1 MGLLDNIESMAGMN
15 QRGEGGSSVNVSS
28 AVMQAM
34 QQHPGGLQGVMD
46 SFKQNG
52 MGDHVNALANG
63 QEQTTSPE
71 QVQQGLGGTGLIEST
86 AQKAGISPQVAQ
98 MAIAALMP
106 MVMRH
111 FASTGQA
118 PQQSEMGGMAQQLLS
133 RFL

>member
-1 MGLLDNIESMAGMN
+1 MGLLDEIGPLSGMT
-15 QRGEGGSSVNVSS
+15 QQGEGGGAGNM
-28 AVMQAM
+28 AGTVMQAL

-52 MGDHVNALANG
+52 MGDHVDALASG
-63 QEQTTSPE
+63 QQQTTTPE
-71 QVQQGLGGTGLIEST
+71 QVQQGLGGTGLIESV
-86 AQKAGISPQVAQ
+86 AQKSGVSPQVAQ

-106 MVMRH
+106 MVVSH

-118 PQQSEMGGMAQQLLS
+118 PGEGHMGMAQQLLS